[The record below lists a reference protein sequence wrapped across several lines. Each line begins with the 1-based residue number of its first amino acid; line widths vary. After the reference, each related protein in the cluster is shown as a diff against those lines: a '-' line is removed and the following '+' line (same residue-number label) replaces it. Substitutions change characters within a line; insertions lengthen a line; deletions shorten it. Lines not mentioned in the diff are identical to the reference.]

1 MTDLSSTY
9 IDDFMDGDNFMK
21 LLLVKHSNSNHNPHQ
36 SSLEWGLTDEGIARC
51 QALATHIAPY
61 HPRRLFSSTL
71 KRSQQTAKLVS
82 AELNDIPIIK
92 NPLLVEHSRK
102 TNAPYGSV
110 ETFHENLKQLFAQPD
125 TLIFGDETA
134 NQARDRFTQ
143 GVNAVLKQADP
154 DENIVIIAH
163 GTVNVLFTAQHND
176 IDSYDL
182 WLRLKLPSIIV
193 LDLPSFTLESV
204 IDDAGI
210 P

>member
-1 MTDLSSTY
+1 
-9 IDDFMDGDNFMK
+9 MK

-36 SSLEWGLTDEGIARC
+36 LSHQWGLTDDGIARC

-61 HPRRLFSSTL
+61 HPRRLFASTML
-71 KRSQQTAKLVS
+71 KTQQTAERVS

-92 NPLLVEHSRK
+92 NPLLEEHSRQS
-102 TNAPYGSV
+102 NAPYGTV
-110 ETFHENLKQLFAQPD
+110 DAFHENLKQLFAQPD
-125 TLIFGDETA
+125 TLIYGDETA

-143 GVNAVLKQADP
+143 GVNSVLKQADA

-163 GTVNVLFTAQHND
+163 GTVNVLFTAQHNA

-193 LDLPSFTLESV
+193 LDLPSFTLDSV
-204 IDDAGI
+204 IEDAGI
-210 P
+210 PLA